1 MSIDRHAS
9 DRARTLLST
18 PSEREVTTERVFSAP
33 RARVV
38 AAFTEPELI
47 ARWWGLR
54 STRTIVDQ
62 LDLRP
67 GGAWRFVELGEDGSK
82 HGFRGIYREVSLPDR
97 LVYSFEWEGM
107 PGHVVIDTVS
117 FEDLGDQTRV
127 SVHSLFH
134 TPQERDWMLDS
145 GMERGLNES
154 YESLDGLLA
163 EGEVRR

>member
-1 MSIDRHAS
+1 MNLDQHTS
-9 DRARTLLST
+9 DRARALLST
-18 PSEREVTTERVFSAP
+18 PAGREILTERVFSAP
-33 RARVV
+33 RRLVV

-67 GGAWRFVELGEDGSK
+67 GGAWRFVELAEDGAE

-97 LVYSFEWEGM
+97 LVYTFEWEGM
-107 PGHVVIDTVS
+107 PGHVVIDTVT

-127 SVHSLFH
+127 NVHSLFH
-134 TPQERDWMLDS
+134 SPEERDGMLNS

-154 YESLDGLLA
+154 YQSLDMLLA
-163 EGEVRR
+163 ERAAAG